1 MARGGSAGE
10 PLAEEVWERRK
21 RCRRA
26 ERSGDPPSLDALT
39 DEARQGEGEEGARAM
54 RRARQRGCGPGFW
67 D

>member
-21 RCRRA
+21 RCRRG

-39 DEARQGEGEEGARAM
+39 DEARQGEGEEER
-54 RRARQRGCGPGFW
+54 
-67 D
+67 